1 MKKGLFTLVAALGFF
16 AASAQINQGA
26 ILVNAKSDLSFV
38 SSSPDGGDSF
48 NEFNIGL
55 KGGYFVI
62 ENLAVGAQLGYYKH
76 SEADDASTSFGL
88 FGRYYVNGKIILG
101 AGFNSN
107 KSGDFSYT
115 SIPLEAGYAAFIT
128 DNIAVEP
135 VVTYELVSGDMEGS
149 NFGIGVGFSLYLNR
163 E

>member
-26 ILVNAKSDLSFV
+26 ILVNAQSDLNFV
-38 SSSPDGGDSF
+38 STSPDGGESYSQ
-48 NEFNIGL
+48 FNIGL

-101 AGFNSN
+101 AGFNAN
-107 KSGDFSYT
+107 KEGEASYT
-115 SIPLEAGYAAFIT
+115 TIPLEAGYAAFIT
-128 DNIAVEP
+128 DNIAIEP
-135 VVTYELVSGDMEGS
+135 VVTYELMTGDAEGS

>member
-1 MKKGLFTLVAALGFF
+1 MKQHVCFCLR
-16 AASAQINQGA
+16 I
-26 ILVNAKSDLSFV
+26 DL
-38 SSSPDGGDSF
+38 
-48 NEFNIGL
+48 NL

-62 ENLAVGAQLGYYKH
+62 ENLAVGANLGYFKD
-76 SEADDASTSFGL
+76 SEADDAITSFGL

-101 AGFNSN
+101 AGFNAN
-107 KSGDFSYT
+107 KFGEVSYT

-135 VVTYELVSGDMEGS
+135 VVTYTLMSGDAEGS
-149 NFGIGVGFSLYLNR
+149 SFGIGVGFSLYLNR